1 MVGDSHTMGVAA
13 QILEHILWASK
24 GAFRVD
30 HPVLSEERPYP
41 SREYLWLGKQSQVS
55 VETQLAILECSLKTS
70 NELAAENATE
80 HLDGKK
86 ESVMRSNPSRVIE

>member
-1 MVGDSHTMGVAA
+1 MGVAA
-13 QILEHILWASK
+13 QILEHILGASK

-30 HPVLSEERPYP
+30 RPVLSEERPYP

-55 VETQLAILECSLKTS
+55 VKTQLAILECSLKTS

-80 HLDGKK
+80 HLDGKE